1 MLFKILQYIRGYL
14 CIRVT
19 GYSAE
24 RFLNACR
31 YRQIKLWDLKPLSG
45 AYEMNISI
53 RGFKQIKPVLRKTGT
68 RVVIVRRIGFPFFL
82 YRYRRRKLFFAGAG
96 LCLLFIFALSKF
108 VWNIDIRGNLT
119 RTDETLIEF
128 LSSKDIKNGM
138 LISDVDCARIVK
150 DIRKEYDDI
159 IWVSASIEGTRLI
172 IQVKE
177 NEDSIAAA
185 DDIDEASGVKTGED
199 EETEE
204 TTEPKDIV
212 ADTSCT
218 ITSIITRKGVPQV
231 QPGAQVEAG
240 QLLVSGQVPVNN
252 DAGEITGYQY
262 QESDADIRG
271 QAFLEYKDTQS
282 LTYEQKIFST
292 TEKKEYFFRLFGYR
306 IWLGSVKN
314 DYENVEIYSEETRFQ
329 LSENF
334 YLPISYGHRE
344 AHPYKSKMKAYK
356 KEEIQRILT
365 ERFLT
370 YCEDLEKKGV
380 EIIEND
386 VKIYTGS
393 KEAEARGTLTVVM
406 NIGTSRP
413 AQPLEAEV
421 LPEENEQSGE
431 EMNGNDGSSD

>member
-14 CIRVT
+14 RIRVT

-31 YRQIKLWDLKPLSG
+31 YRGIKLWDLRPLSG
-45 AYEMNISI
+45 AYEMNITI
-53 RGFKQIKPVLRKTGT
+53 RGFRQIKPVLRKTGT
-68 RVVIVRRIGFPFFL
+68 RVVIIRRMGLPFFL

-96 LCLLFIFALSKF
+96 FCLLFIYILSKF

-119 RTDETLIEF
+119 RTDETLMEF
-128 LSSKDIKNGM
+128 LDSKDVKNGM

-159 IWVSASIEGTRLI
+159 IWVSASIEGTKLI

-185 DDIDEASGVKTGED
+185 DDVNGDPGVRPE
-199 EETEE
+199 
-204 TTEPKDIV
+204 DIV
-212 ADTSCT
+212 ADTACT

-240 QLLVSGQVPVNN
+240 QILVSGQVPVSN

-271 QAFLEYKDTQS
+271 QAYLEYKDTQS
-282 LTYEQKIFST
+282 LTYEQKTFYEA
-292 TEKKEYFFRLFGYR
+292 EKKEYFFRLFRYR
-306 IWLGSVKN
+306 IRLGSVHH
-314 DYENVEIYSEETRFQ
+314 DYEEAEIYSEEKRIQ
-329 LSENF
+329 LSKNF
-334 YLPISYGHRE
+334 YLPVSYGHRE
-344 AHPYKSKMKAYK
+344 AHPYRPKIKTYK
-356 KEEIQRILT
+356 KEEIQRILS
-365 ERFLT
+365 ERFFS
-370 YCEDLEKKGV
+370 YCEDLKKKGV

-393 KEAEARGTLTVVM
+393 KDAEARGTLTVVM
-406 NIGTSRP
+406 DIGVSRP
-413 AQPLEAEV
+413 AQSPDAEAV
-421 LPEENEQSGE
+421 PEENEQSGE
-431 EMNGNDGSSD
+431 DVNGNDGSSD